1 MTKNLTLTLTLPP
14 PPPEKTKQKNEKHQ
28 SCVKVAYNQFLLH
41 LLLSISK
48 KMKKKLVHL
57 KTVGDKRKQGQRHF
71 DRLSGS
77 NFYWRTHQN
86 ITVFKI

>member
-1 MTKNLTLTLTLPP
+1 MTKNLTLALPP
-14 PPPEKTKQKNEKHQ
+14 PPKKKKTKQKNEKHQ

-48 KMKKKLVHL
+48 EIKTKLVHL

-77 NFYWRTHQN
+77 NFY
-86 ITVFKI
+86 

>member
-1 MTKNLTLTLTLPP
+1 MTKNLTLNLPP
-14 PPPEKTKQKNEKHQ
+14 LPPKKKKTKQKNEKHQ

-48 KMKKKLVHL
+48 EIKTKLVHL

-77 NFYWRTHQN
+77 NFY
-86 ITVFKI
+86 